1 MPEIT
6 NPNGVV
12 TTQRTG
18 KILVITINRE
28 HKRNALTG
36 EITLGIDKAM
46 NTLEDD
52 DSLWCGVLTGGPL
65 TFSAGSD
72 LVEGSGVP
80 TERGGILGIIQ
91 RRRTKPLI
99 AAVEGIALGGGME
112 LALCCD
118 LIVASQNARFGLPEV
133 KLGVLPAYGG
143 VFRVSRFLPINV
155 AKELLL
161 TGDPISAERAERL
174 GLVNVVTDNG
184 HALEGAMAMAERICV
199 NAPLAVRESLMIIN
213 EETSGD
219 ELDSWK
225 RSNEAYQRLLATK
238 DVEEGVQAFFERR
251 IPTWECR

>member
-1 MPEIT
+1 
-6 NPNGVV
+6 
-12 TTQRTG
+12 
-18 KILVITINRE
+18 
-28 HKRNALTG
+28 
-36 EITLGIDKAM
+36 
-46 NTLEDD
+46 
-52 DSLWCGVLTGGPL
+52 
-65 TFSAGSD
+65 
-72 LVEGSGVP
+72 
-80 TERGGILGIIQ
+80 
-91 RRRTKPLI
+91 
-99 AAVEGIALGGGME
+99 
-112 LALCCD
+112 
-118 LIVASQNARFGLPEV
+118 
-133 KLGVLPAYGG
+133 

-251 IPTWECR
+251 TPTWECR